1 MLSKKYFATFLLLSG
16 LLLVTP
22 ASARQWSPDAKAAAL
37 DYTQILHSK
46 GGGSEI
52 VFLWWV
58 VPETFPASPN
68 SQPVL
73 DALSRYVIL
82 GIAHGHSN
90 PGAPM
95 SFDNIADLRIA
106 DSTSRSISALGT
118 NLIPPE
124 AAQALGSVRTL
135 AQQSLGP
142 IGQGMRWFVFDGSTI
157 HSCAA
162 GKMSVPFAGET
173 YTYDTPIP
181 GCGK

>member
-1 MLSKKYFATFLLLSG
+1 MVSKKHRAALLLLSG
-16 LLLVTP
+16 LAFLTP
-22 ASARQWSPDAKAAAL
+22 ASARQWKPDAKAAAL

-46 GGGSEI
+46 GGNEI

-68 SQPVL
+68 SQPIL
-73 DALSRYVIL
+73 EALSRYVIL

-90 PGAPM
+90 QSAPM
-95 SFDNIADLRIA
+95 SFDNIADLRIT

-118 NLIPPE
+118 TTIPPE
-124 AAQALGSVRTL
+124 AAQAVGSVRTL

-157 HSCAA
+157 HSCAP

-173 YTYDTPIP
+173 YTFDTPIP
-181 GCGK
+181 GCAK